1 MGKILA
7 AAYCRES
14 KSGSQDEHALHNQ
27 IEFVTNFIRS
37 KPDLDLYEVYSDLG
51 YTGRNFNR
59 PGWQMLL
66 HVLDKI
72 RCIVV
77 YDLSRLGRNLV
88 ECSDVIDMLTQRN
101 IRLITI
107 GECIDTVEITPGL
120 AMQIDLYNFF
130 NAEYLRDIS
139 IKTHAALDYLRKQ
152 GNLLPAVMP
161 YGYKK
166 VDGKMHVD
174 EEKAQIVR
182 RIFDEYALK
191 NYGFTEI
198 ARRLEDDD
206 VLKPGKGKK
215 WYASTVRAVL
225 RNRMYTGEYVAGKQR
240 VDTYQRKNIPEE
252 AWIKI
257 PNHHDAIVSETLFDM
272 VQERL
277 IPRDYVR
284 HIPEPENFGELKD
297 VAYCGHCGSALLNK
311 DGKYYCKKCRINV
324 PELQI
329 HQELL
334 HIALEYQKALPH
346 PEKMD
351 RTKHRIV
358 SKKDRMIEA
367 AKLEVEKAWRACDNL
382 MGQSQRGEI
391 TNEEFSEW
399 DRALYQTFSEAETE
413 EWRQEEERE
422 KLERQMHECITFVRK
437 ARRLKFTGAL
447 GEENNAED
455 IELMKEL
462 IDRAILTK
470 ENDGKRITVIVKMA
484 DRIKEFYDWWDR
496 FEPEI
501 IMAG

>member
-1 MGKILA
+1 MDGKILA

-88 ECSDVIDMLTQRN
+88 ECSDVI
-101 IRLITI
+101 
-107 GECIDTVEITPGL
+107 
-120 AMQIDLYNFF
+120 
-130 NAEYLRDIS
+130 
-139 IKTHAALDYLRKQ
+139 
-152 GNLLPAVMP
+152 
-161 YGYKK
+161 
-166 VDGKMHVD
+166 
-174 EEKAQIVR
+174 
-182 RIFDEYALK
+182 
-191 NYGFTEI
+191 
-198 ARRLEDDD
+198 
-206 VLKPGKGKK
+206 LKPGKGKK

-240 VDTYQRKNIPEE
+240 VDTYQRENIPEE

-284 HIPEPENFGELKD
+284 HTPEPENFGELKD